1 MQRITPGHR
10 IAWEIYEGI
19 PCFSNDL
26 VWFIHS
32 FLPPLEPLG
41 KTTKQILPV
50 TTSHIKQHLETRDS
64 RRDAKIWYSKE
75 TSMWRCDWYYSSPPK
90 PELKPPMDLWRAV
103 QLERLQ
109 QKGEAARKRIE
120 QYRSHHT
127 DPLPVPDAMKWSL
140 MKPLTVVLLIK
151 TDID

>member
-50 TTSHIKQHLETRDS
+50 TTSHIKQFLDLGE
-64 RRDAKIWYSKE
+64 RRDAKIWHDKA
-75 TSMWRCDWYYSSPPK
+75 TSMWRCDWYYSSPEP
-90 PELKPPMDLWRAV
+90 PELKPPMRLWRAV
-103 QLERLQ
+103 QLEKLQ
-109 QKGEAARKRIE
+109 QKGEAARKRVE
-120 QYRSHHT
+120 QYRSRCT
-127 DPLPVPDAMKWSL
+127 EPLPITDEMKWAL
-140 MKPLTVVLLIK
+140 MKPLSVVLLIK